1 MSWFLALFSPILGTL
16 ISGIDR
22 KVRARM
28 QRRLGPPLL
37 QPFYDMF
44 KLLDKRPLMVHKLHI
59 ILGAMHFVALWVSV
73 GLFMLGGHLL
83 YVIFMHLL
91 SLIFLILAG
100 YSVRSPFSHL
110 GANRE
115 LLALLAYEPILILM
129 AVSFYL
135 HSGSFHIDNILSSS
149 SALFSMPLMFL
160 ALLILL
166 PLKLKKSPFDAPEA
180 HQELCGGIEIE
191 YSGFFYEIIYMA
203 KMTEIVFVYAF
214 VFLFGG
220 QNLLLG
226 GLLVVGSFLLVNAVD
241 NATGRIRI
249 DDLVKKIYSTAFIL
263 AIVTLIWMSY
273 V

>member
-1 MSWFLALFSPILGTL
+1 MSWFLALFAPLFGTF
-16 ISGIDR
+16 ISGVDR

-59 ILGAMHFVALWVSV
+59 VLGVMHFLALWASV
-73 GLFMLGGHLL
+73 AIFMFGGNLL

-129 AVSFYL
+129 AVAFYL
-135 HSGSFHIDNILSSS
+135 HSGSFYVFEILSIS
-149 SALFSMPLMFL
+149 SALFSMPLMFI

-180 HQELCGGIEIE
+180 HQELCGGVEIE
-191 YSGFFYEIIYMA
+191 FSGFFYEVIYMA
-203 KMTEIVFVYAF
+203 KMTEIVFVYAL

-220 QNLLLG
+220 QSLFLG
-226 GLLVVGSFLLVNAVD
+226 VVLVIGSFFLVNAVD

-249 DDLVKKIYSTAFIL
+249 DDLVKKVYSTAFVL
-263 AIVTLIWMSY
+263 AVVSLGWMSY

>member
-1 MSWFLALFSPILGTL
+1 MSWILTLFAPILGAF
-16 ISGIDR
+16 ISGFDR

-44 KLLDKRPLMVHKLHI
+44 KLLDKRPMMVHKLHI
-59 ILGAMHFVALWVSV
+59 ILGVMHFIALWLSIAF
-73 GLFMLGGHLL
+73 LMFGGHLL
-83 YVIFMHLL
+83 YVIFTHLL
-91 SLIFLILAG
+91 SVIFLILAG
-100 YSVRSPFSHL
+100 YSVRSPLSHL

-115 LLALLAYEPILILM
+115 LLALLAYEPVLILM
-129 AVSFYL
+129 AVGFYL
-135 HSGSFHIDNILSSS
+135 HSGSFEISTILSTS
-149 SALFSMPLMFL
+149 SALFSMPLMFV

-180 HQELCGGIEIE
+180 HQELCGGVEIE
-191 YSGFFYEIIYMA
+191 FSGFFYEVIYMA
-203 KMTEIVFVYAF
+203 KMTEIVFVYAL

-220 QNLLLG
+220 ESIFLG
-226 GLLVVGSFLLVNAVD
+226 FTLVIGSFFLINAVD

-249 DDLVKKIYSTAFIL
+249 DDLVKKIYISSFVL
-263 AIVTLIWMSY
+263 AVVTLGLNY